1 MIQVEVHL
9 FNSLTRYVA
18 EYDRRKSP
26 WDEPLRLSLPA
37 GTHPAEVARRLGI
50 PEREIYVAWHNG
62 RNIMTTFGGGFEE
75 GVVLTD
81 GDRLALSGP
90 VPFSRA
96 YGAPVC

>member
-1 MIQVEVHL
+1 MIEIEVHL
-9 FNSLTRYVA
+9 YNSLTRYA
-18 EYDRRKSP
+18 AKF
-26 WDEPLRLSLPA
+26 EPLRLSFPA
-37 GTHPAEVARRLGI
+37 GTSPAEVTRRLGI

-62 RNIMTTFGGGFEE
+62 RNIMTAFGGSFEG
-75 GVVLTD
+75 GVELRD